1 MLFQVKTGDHDRVFG
16 SISAKQIKEELDKK
30 GYSVDRKNIQIDYPI
45 ASLGMHRVIVVLYK
59 DITAVVQVQLVK

>member
-1 MLFQVKTGDHDRVFG
+1 MITIVFLAV
-16 SISAKQIKEELDKK
+16 SVPNQIKEELDKK

-45 ASLGMHRVIVVLYK
+45 ASLGMHRVTVVLYK